1 MKNEFL
7 VFICKIARAPLFTS
21 CLQIN
26 FSNPIDK
33 SPLLCYNNARNQE
46 KRGYIM
52 FQYHILY
59 KNREIIVFSRLDPP
73 NFMYRH
79 FVTEILSVT
88 SEWGWWH

>member
-1 MKNEFL
+1 MKIEFL
-7 VFICKIARAPLFTS
+7 IFICKTARAPLFIL

-33 SPLLCYNNARNQE
+33 STLLCYNNTRNQE

-59 KNREIIVFSRLDPP
+59 KNKEIIVFSHLDPP

-88 SEWGWWH
+88 SEWGWWY

>member
-1 MKNEFL
+1 
-7 VFICKIARAPLFTS
+7 
-21 CLQIN
+21 
-26 FSNPIDK
+26 
-33 SPLLCYNNARNQE
+33 
-46 KRGYIM
+46 M

-88 SEWGWWH
+88 SEWGWWY

>member
-1 MKNEFL
+1 MNPSFFL
-7 VFICKIARAPLFTS
+7 FICKIARARLFIPS
-21 CLQIN
+21 LQIK
-26 FSNPIDK
+26 FYNPIDK
-33 SPLLCYNNARNQE
+33 RFLLWYNDARNQE

-79 FVTEILSVT
+79 FITEILSVT
-88 SEWGWWH
+88 SEWGWWY